1 MGVLTRRA
9 PPCLAPPDGALDA
22 WVGGGRLAKAEPGDD
37 VADTSS
43 PPPPPSRAVGVEG
56 NGCEGQERTRGQR
69 ARGNGRQLV
78 HRYLVGFWGSPVPP
92 A

>member
-9 PPCLAPPDGALDA
+9 PPCLAPPGGALDA
-22 WVGGGRLAKAEPGDD
+22 WVGGCRPAKAEPGDD

-56 NGCEGQERTRGQR
+56 NGCQGKIGTEVRGRMRMAGQL
-69 ARGNGRQLV
+69 A
-78 HRYLVGFWGSPVPP
+78 
-92 A
+92 